1 MSTSEVAIGAENHVL
16 TVTFNRPEQRNA
28 MTWAMYEQ
36 LEQACDRAD
45 SDGDI
50 RVMVLR
56 GAGGRAFVAGTDISQ
71 FARFCTGQD
80 GVDYERRVTAV
91 LDRLQAVTIPTVASI
106 DGYCVGGGLGIA
118 CAVDLRVAT
127 PRSKFGVPIARTL
140 GNCVSAAT
148 LDLLVQHFGH
158 SRTIALLLTAELMSA
173 EEARSAG
180 FLLALA
186 DDLEKATETITERIL
201 AHAPLSMWA
210 SKEGL
215 RRLHRSGR
223 DADVADIVSRVYGSA
238 DFRSAVEA
246 FTAKRAPS
254 WNDHRDWTTSEGP

>member
-1 MSTSEVAIGAENHVL
+1 MNTSEVELNAENHVL

-28 MTWAMYEQ
+28 MTWAMYEV

-45 SDGDI
+45 SDGEI

-71 FARFCTGQD
+71 FARFSNGQD

-127 PRSKFGVPIARTL
+127 PRAKFGVPIARTL
-140 GNCVSAAT
+140 GNCVSVAT
-148 LDLLVQHFGH
+148 LDLLVKNLGH

-173 EEARSAG
+173 EEAHSAG
-180 FLLALA
+180 FLVALA
-186 DDLEKATETITERIL
+186 DDLEEAIKKITDGIV

-223 DADVADIVSRVYGSA
+223 DADMTDIVSRVYGSA
-238 DFRSAVEA
+238 DFRNAVEA

-254 WNDHRDWTTSEGP
+254 WNDHRDWATSEGP

>member
-1 MSTSEVAIGAENHVL
+1 MSTPEVEIGAENHVL
-16 TVTFNRPEQRNA
+16 TVTFNRPDQRNA
-28 MTWAMYEQ
+28 MTWAMYEE
-36 LEQACDRAD
+36 LEHACDRAD

-56 GAGGRAFVAGTDISQ
+56 GAGGRAFVAGTDVSQ
-71 FARFCTGQD
+71 FAGFSTGQD

-91 LDRLQAVTIPTVASI
+91 LERLQAVMIPTVAAI

-140 GNCVSAAT
+140 GNCVSGVT

-158 SRTIALLLTAELMSA
+158 SRAIAFLLTAESMSA

-180 FLLALA
+180 FLVALA
-186 DDLEKATETITERIL
+186 DDLEKATATITERLL

-223 DADVADIVSRVYGSA
+223 DADVTDVVSRVYGSA
-238 DFRSAVEA
+238 DFRNAVKA

-254 WNDHRDWTTSEGP
+254 WNDHRARTTSGGP

>member
-1 MSTSEVAIGAENHVL
+1 MSASEVEISAENHVL
-16 TVTFNRPEQRNA
+16 TVTFNRPDQRNA
-28 MTWAMYEQ
+28 MTWAMYQ
-36 LEQACDRAD
+36 TLEQACERAD

-56 GAGGRAFVAGTDISQ
+56 GAGGRAFVAGTDIGQ
-71 FARFCTGQD
+71 FARFSTGQD

-127 PRSKFGVPIARTL
+127 PRAKFGVPIARTL
-140 GNCVSAAT
+140 GNCLSVAT
-148 LDLLVQHFGH
+148 LDLLVQSFGH
-158 SRTIALLLTAELMSA
+158 SRTIALLLTAELMTA

-180 FLLALA
+180 FLVALA
-186 DDLEKATETITERIL
+186 DDLDIATEMIIERIL
-201 AHAPLSMWA
+201 TQAPMSMWA

-215 RRLHRSGR
+215 RRLHRNGR
-223 DADVADIVSRVYGSA
+223 DADMTDIVSRVYGSA
-238 DFRSAVEA
+238 DFRNAVKA
-246 FTAKRAPS
+246 FTAKEAPS
-254 WNDHRDWTTSEGP
+254 WSDHHGWMTSEGP

>member
-1 MSTSEVAIGAENHVL
+1 MSASEVEIGAENHVL
-16 TVTFNRPEQRNA
+16 TVTFNRPDQRNA
-28 MTWAMYEQ
+28 MTWAMYEA

-56 GAGGRAFVAGTDISQ
+56 GAGGR
-71 FARFCTGQD
+71 
-80 GVDYERRVTAV
+80 
-91 LDRLQAVTIPTVASI
+91 
-106 DGYCVGGGLGIA
+106 GIG

-127 PRSKFGVPIARTL
+127 PRAKFGVPIARTL
-140 GNCVSAAT
+140 WNCVSVAT
-148 LDLLVQHFGH
+148 LDLLVKNFGH

-173 EEARSAG
+173 EEGHSAG
-180 FLLALA
+180 FLVALA
-186 DDLEKATETITERIL
+186 DDLEEAIKKITDGIV

-223 DADVADIVSRVYGSA
+223 DADMTDIVSRVYGSA
-238 DFRSAVEA
+238 DFRNAVEA

-254 WNDHRDWTTSEGP
+254 WNGHRDWTTSEGP

>member
-1 MSTSEVAIGAENHVL
+1 MRTSEVEIGAENHVL
-16 TVTFNRPEQRNA
+16 NVTFNRPDQRNA
-28 MTWAMYEQ
+28 MTWAMYEA

-45 SDGDI
+45 SDAAI

-71 FARFCTGQD
+71 FARFSTGQD
-80 GVDYERRVTAV
+80 GVDYERRVTTV
-91 LDRLQAVTIPTVASI
+91 LDRLQAVTIPTIASI

-127 PRSKFGVPIARTL
+127 RRAKFGAQIARTL
-140 GNCVSAAT
+140 GNCVSVAT
-148 LDLLVQHFGH
+148 LDLLVRNLGH

-173 EEARSAG
+173 EEAHSAG
-180 FLLALA
+180 FLVALA
-186 DDLEKATETITERIL
+186 DDLEETTETITQRIL

-210 SKEGL
+210 TKEGL

-223 DADVADIVSRVYGSA
+223 DADVTDIVSRVYGSA
-238 DFRSAVEA
+238 DFRNAVEA